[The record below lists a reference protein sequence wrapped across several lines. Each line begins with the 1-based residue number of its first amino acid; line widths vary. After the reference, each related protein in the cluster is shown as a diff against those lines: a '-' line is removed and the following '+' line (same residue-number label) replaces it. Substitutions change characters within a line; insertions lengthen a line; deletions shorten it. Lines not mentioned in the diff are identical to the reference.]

1 MTVNRAGG
9 DDHARFYLKAP
20 SRPRWEPAQGAAAK
34 GEEGLSR
41 QFETS
46 PGRRNDYGDPSEVAA
61 NSNANGPGE
70 TVKVSSRFG
79 FQPLAY

>member
-1 MTVNRAGG
+1 VWLIV
-9 DDHARFYLKAP
+9 DARMYIKKAP
-20 SRPRWEPAQGAAAK
+20 SRTRWEPAQGAAAK

-61 NSNANGPGE
+61 NSNANGPGD
-70 TVKVSSRFG
+70 TVIFYLSVLWSSG
-79 FQPLAY
+79 FHR